1 MILGALIGAAVG
13 LVVVLIQQQQK
24 KKKNQQ
30 NSDILDKQ

>member
-1 MILGALIGAAVG
+1 MILGAIIGAAIG